1 GALSMDMPVDEIVT
15 ASIRIKNKSKKAE
28 LFAILTDRSDSS
40 WESGFDTAKGLRQTF
55 TLDPGEE
62 TQKLILW
69 VKAGK
74 NTKPGDACSVKV
86 SVKACSTSLELMW
99 NLTCVPHADL
109 DVSVSNKVQ
118 STKWT
123 KDGSLAMEGVMA
135 FTRQGAGSIKGL
147 SYQFEWIDVDG
158 GGVTLGK
165 TSQYSLDLEIYTGVP
180 AFSYDH
186 RVPKSIIDKFA
197 TSGSKRIKIAISL
210 NFLFKEETVVTKKI
224 EFVIDIPPQTF
235 LKQNNPKG
243 LIPIAI

>member
-1 GALSMDMPVDEIVT
+1 
-15 ASIRIKNKSKKAE
+15 
-28 LFAILTDRSDSS
+28 
-40 WESGFDTAKGLRQTF
+40 
-55 TLDPGEE
+55 
-62 TQKLILW
+62 
-69 VKAGK
+69 
-74 NTKPGDACSVKV
+74 
-86 SVKACSTSLELMW
+86 
-99 NLTCVPHADL
+99 
-109 DVSVSNKVQ
+109 
-118 STKWT
+118 
-123 KDGSLAMEGVMA
+123 MA